1 MENKL
6 LWIIPGGG
14 YQLEDG
20 TPITYDLDLVNK
32 RDHPYYCKVFC
43 EELAIDYTNCNSH
56 KDFGRLLSSLGM
68 IIVFNSALTVDD
80 KYFCGIYLPEQ
91 LTENQITFL
100 ENISPLFQEKY
111 HENVSFFGVEVYT
124 SLPENFSYKINNN
137 CRNLHIE
144 SIISNN
150 KTENGQKLLFKE
162 IVCQK
167 EIMESNKRK

>member
-1 MENKL
+1 
-6 LWIIPGGG
+6 
-14 YQLEDG
+14 
-20 TPITYDLDLVNK
+20 
-32 RDHPYYCKVFC
+32 
-43 EELAIDYTNCNSH
+43 
-56 KDFGRLLSSLGM
+56 M

-111 HENVSFFGVEVYT
+111 HVEVSFFGVEVYT

-144 SIISNN
+144 SIISSN
-150 KTENGQKLLFKE
+150 KTENGQKLLYKE
-162 IVCQK
+162 IICQK